1 MSDRIDWI
9 GNCHSTDDLKNF
21 CENIVD
27 DFQMYVRNI
36 DVLKNVNKLPEEKI
50 AEIIHW
56 QFALNFFGTKEACGN
71 EELRKVLIKYVEDVK
86 KSYKNGGDVSE

>member
-9 GNCHSTDDLKNF
+9 GNCHSIDDLKNF

-27 DFQMYVRNI
+27 DFQMYIRNM
-36 DVLKNVNKLPEEKI
+36 DVLKNELPEEKI

-56 QFALNFFGTKEACGN
+56 QFALNFFGTNEAHGN

-86 KSYKNGGDVSE
+86 KSYKDGGDVSE